1 VLDRIKNAGVKVFR
15 ALLHRHGPF
24 RALPNPLRG
33 ELLHLVSKD
42 LGLIERDSTVK
53 VDVATLKE
61 ECLLAGARKKMKME
75 DDIGRE
81 SKHVMMQK
89 KKGKHVLTKS

>member
-1 VLDRIKNAGVKVFR
+1 MVLDKIKYEGVSFFR
-15 ALLHRHGPF
+15 VLLKRHGPF
-24 RALPNPLRG
+24 QALPSPLRG
-33 ELLHLVSKD
+33 ESLHRVSQD

-61 ECLLAGARKKMKME
+61 ECQLARARKKMNME

-81 SKHVMMQK
+81 SKRVMMQK
-89 KKGKHVLTKS
+89 KKENMY

>member
-1 VLDRIKNAGVKVFR
+1 MVLDKIKYEGVSF
-15 ALLHRHGPF
+15 LLKRHGHF
-24 RALPNPLRG
+24 QALPSPLRG
-33 ELLHLVSKD
+33 ESLHRVSQD

-61 ECLLAGARKKMKME
+61 ECQLARARKEMNME

-81 SKHVMMQK
+81 SKRVMMQK
-89 KKGKHVLTKS
+89 KKESMY